1 MLAPFL
7 VPTTVFGMGVQILL
21 LRMGLGGTLSGVI
34 LCHII
39 YSLPYANKLL
49 EEGTKALGKGLEEH
63 ARVLGARPILAFF
76 GITLPNL
83 LPTVLSAFTMSYII
97 SISQYFLTLI
107 IGGGNIKTFS
117 VVMVPYMQSGER
129 NFASIYAVIFLG
141 ITVIVFFI
149 FEALAKAVSKG
160 NKVEYFN

>member
-1 MLAPFL
+1 
-7 VPTTVFGMGVQILL
+7 
-21 LRMGLGGTLSGVI
+21 
-34 LCHII
+34 
-39 YSLPYANKLL
+39 
-49 EEGTKALGKGLEEH
+49 
-63 ARVLGARPILAFF
+63 
-76 GITLPNL
+76 
-83 LPTVLSAFTMSYII
+83 MSYII

-129 NFASIYAVIFLG
+129 NFAGIYAVIFLG

-149 FEALAKAVSKG
+149 FEALAKAVSRG